1 MKKEEGEKDIVGD
14 SKNDVRDNVILE
26 PLHSQELLSSAVP
39 EQASSVPR
47 GAASVQASYEPRGA
61 CRGPHTDFGRLTK
74 NEGEITSYKWIM
86 PKTMLMEK
94 NNRTWIRELESY
106 EKNSIKEE
114 GEGKLKIQ
122 KVPAILRGVKS
133 NEECYNPMIVAIGP
147 YHQGKGK
154 LPETCLEMQKFK
166 IQFTLEYA
174 DQSGKSIRELYENM
188 ENCLVEAK
196 NCYIEDL
203 VKEFDNKE
211 FAKMLFLDNC
221 FVIQFMYSCVHPKK
235 SGIKTTNINT
245 AFIKRDIMLL
255 ENQLPFNILTELM
268 SFSERFNE
276 RDEGKKMIGKFID
289 LIMNDCHQPNS
300 KSKGTNKEE
309 EHVQPNSKSK
319 GTNKKDKEDVQHLL
333 ELVQTKF
340 VDDTDIEKIL
350 SKEDAPR
357 RKTYFWFC
365 QSNSN
370 KEIKNEASD
379 KSSLNWGL
387 YRSVKELKLVG
398 IHFKPSETCRFSDI
412 KFNSGHLCGWLKLP
426 RIIIKDGT
434 KSLLLNLVAF
444 EACADTSRNFGV
456 SSYVYFMDTLIDHA
470 EDAKELRSKGI
481 IHNLLGSDEEVAKL
495 FNEISENVVPDFGVV
510 RNVEESLNA
519 FFKSRRRLWLT
530 ECWHNHLR
538 SPWAI
543 IALLAAIVVVC
554 LTITQTIF
562 SAIQL

>member
-74 NEGEITSYKWIM
+74 NVMKKKLCCHAIDIDERIDTSA
-86 PKTMLMEK
+86 TS
-94 NNRTWIRELESY
+94 T
-106 EKNSIKEE
+106 
-114 GEGKLKIQ
+114 
-122 KVPAILRGVKS
+122 
-133 NEECYNPMIVAIGP
+133 
-147 YHQGKGK
+147 
-154 LPETCLEMQKFK
+154 
-166 IQFTLEYA
+166 
-174 DQSGKSIRELYENM
+174 EN
-188 ENCLVEAK
+188 
-196 NCYIEDL
+196 
-203 VKEFDNKE
+203 
-211 FAKMLFLDNC
+211 
-221 FVIQFMYSCVHPKK
+221 
-235 SGIKTTNINT
+235 
-245 AFIKRDIMLL
+245 
-255 ENQLPFNILTELM
+255 
-268 SFSERFNE
+268 
-276 RDEGKKMIGKFID
+276 
-289 LIMNDCHQPNS
+289 
-300 KSKGTNKEE
+300 
-309 EHVQPNSKSK
+309 
-319 GTNKKDKEDVQHLL
+319 
-333 ELVQTKF
+333 
-340 VDDTDIEKIL
+340 DIEKIL